1 MAIIQA
7 TRDYKLIYVFEGLFS
22 PAHHGLL
29 KVGEA
34 TVTVPES
41 KVPEPNDEAMNAAAT
56 IRIIQ
61 EVGTVGFQ
69 FKLLYTE
76 VAYYVDPEMGGMRF
90 NDHDVHDVL
99 ENSGYKH
106 HIFPGVPA
114 REWFPIT
121 LDIAKQAIKAVK
133 EQRQALD
140 MPINSKPKKEIEFRQ
155 EQNDAI
161 GNTLNHF
168 KAGGKQYLWNAKMR
182 FGKTLCA
189 LEVVR
194 RMECKRTLILTHR
207 PAVRAGWFED
217 FENIKFHNYQRGAKY
232 RPGMAVPDGGIG
244 QNLLTMERDLAQ
256 KGTHYIY
263 FMSMQDLRG
272 STEAGGKFIKNDD
285 VFDTKW
291 DLIILDEAHEGTL
304 TTLGKNVIKK
314 LKKKKTKWLYLSGT
328 PYNILHLFE
337 DSEIYT
343 WDYVMEQQAK
353 ADWYVKYPHLP
364 NPYEELPRLNMLTYK
379 LGSAFEHYQRTDK
392 AYFNFSEF
400 FRVWTT
406 NDLEDED
413 DDVDITLGDFV
424 HKEDVRAFLD
434 LLTKDDPD
442 SNYPFANEE
451 YRSYFKHSF
460 WIVPGVKEAA
470 ALTTMLESHPAF
482 EDFKIV
488 NVAGEGNKLANIDI
502 DQDIDDI
509 KTEQYDETEKTLKD
523 ALAKVKTAIK
533 NHPRTITISC
543 GRLTTGITVPE
554 WTAVLMLHG
563 AYDSKAATYLQ
574 TIFRVQ
580 SPAKDGTIKRECYA
594 FDFAPD
600 RTITVVEE
608 HLNVMRKL
616 AENKSGVN
624 AKTKEKGHHSDAHAK
639 YIERF
644 LAFCPII
651 AIEGSQTRPYDTT
664 TFMTQVHRA
673 LAEQINRRGFNDPR
687 LFMGF
692 DQVSPEDLKIL
703 SGIESLFGNAGKS
716 TLSNEGKVTINDE
729 GMTPDPDDPPT
740 GEDPKEDNKKP
751 EKPKAEKKP
760 RNNYAES
767 LRRYRNLMT
776 SIAKRFPLLLFGAVD
791 ELDRTQ
797 WSLRRFV
804 EGLDPDDWAQ
814 FMPNGFTKEKF
825 LEVEHIFN
833 NDFFITSTLMLLEET
848 HEADMLPVKQR
859 VARIAH
865 ILQRFHYPDK
875 ETVLTPWRVVNL
887 HMATTL
893 GGYSFYKANKFI
905 KELHEPLLYKQ
916 DDITDAVFAPNIKLL
931 EINSKSGVYPLWLAY
946 TLFRYRCD
954 ELGEDLSEDDQRAMW
969 DLVIT
974 DQLFV
979 FCKTAMASLITRRVL
994 AGYRKDVVIHC
1005 KYERNLNDILKD
1017 ENKRN
1022 ELVTKI
1028 TTPAYWNI
1036 TNMANKQLFFKAV
1049 VGNPPYQG
1057 EGSSQIYP
1065 HFYLLSRQLGNFSS
1079 LIFPTGWQKPCAATA
1094 KGLARLNKEEIKADP
1109 QIRKIDIFHN
1119 VFPGV
1124 SGAAEVNV
1132 VFWQK
1137 DHDNELGG
1145 LQFVYEDGQNP
1156 QEVQLRWDLNDLD
1169 KPAEIKTLSSLV
1181 KTIDFK
1187 GADTITTGRS
1197 PYGLNTDAFK
1207 DAEKNGLEA
1216 IIDEE
1221 PKRKDDIKIFGKLNS
1236 ARTIRYVR
1244 KTYKL
1249 PKLKEQVYETISKYK
1264 VFIPYAWGNMSESSG
1279 LGGAY
1284 SDILI
1289 AEPNEICTQTYVVSG
1304 CFDSKEDAIKH
1315 AKYIL
1320 TPFARALLYANKQGR
1335 TSAKPTWKD
1344 VPIQDY
1350 TEPWWN
1356 ESIEQINEHLFEKY
1370 NVPQNV
1376 RDFVNTRIQPRSEEN
1391 IRNM

>member
-7 TRDYKLIYVFEGLFS
+7 TRDYKLIYVFEGLYS
-22 PAHHGLL
+22 PTHVGLL

-41 KVPEPNDEAMNAAAT
+41 KVPEPNDEAMNQAAT

-76 VAYYVDPEMGGMRF
+76 VAYYVDAEKGGMRF

-106 HIFPGVPA
+106 HEFPGVPA

-140 MPINSKPKKEIEFRQ
+140 TPVNSKPKKEIKFRR

-161 GNTLNHF
+161 AKTLNYF
-168 KAGGKQYLWNAKMR
+168 NADGKKYLWNAKMR

-232 RPGMAVPDGGIG
+232 RPGMSIPEGGLG
-244 QNLLTMERDLAQ
+244 QNLVTMERDLAQ

-285 VFDTKW
+285 VFDTNW

-314 LKKKKTKWLYLSGT
+314 LKKTNTKWLYLSGT
-328 PYNILHLFE
+328 PYNILHLFQNG
-337 DSEIYT
+337 EIYT
-343 WDYVMEQQAK
+343 WDYVMEQKAK
-353 ADWYVKYPHLP
+353 ADWYEKYPHLP

-379 LGSAFEHYQRTDK
+379 LGNAFEHYQRTDK

-400 FRVWTT
+400 FRVWTIK
-406 NDLEDED
+406 DLEDED
-413 DDVDITLGDFV
+413 DNVNITLGDFV
-424 HKEDVRAFLD
+424 HKDDVRAFLD

-451 YRSYFKHSF
+451 YRNYFKHSF

-470 ALTTMLESHPAF
+470 ALTTMLENHPTF
-482 EDFKIV
+482 KNFKIV
-488 NVAGEGNKLANIDI
+488 NVAGDGNKLANVDA
-502 DQDIDDI
+502 DSDVDDI
-509 KTEQYDETEKTLKD
+509 KQADYEKTEAAIKD
-523 ALAKVKTAIK
+523 ALVKVKTAIK
-533 NHPRTITISC
+533 ENPRTITISC

-616 AENKSGVN
+616 SENKSGSD
-624 AKTKEKGHHSDAHAK
+624 AKTKEKGHHTDKHLN
-639 YIERF
+639 YINDF
-644 LAFCPII
+644 LKFCPII
-651 AIEGSQTRPYDTT
+651 AVEGSQTRPYDTT

-673 LAEQINRRGFNDPR
+673 LAEQINRRGFNDHR

-692 DQVSPEDLKIL
+692 DQVSPEDLAL
-703 SGIESLFGNAGKS
+703 LNGIESLFGKASKS
-716 TLSNEGKVTINDE
+716 TMSNEGKVTVNDE

-740 GEDPKEDNKKP
+740 GKDPKEDNKKR

-791 ELDRTQ
+791 ELDRNQ

-804 EGLDPDDWAQ
+804 EGLDPEDWAQ

-848 HEADMLPVKQR
+848 HEADKLPVKQR
-859 VARIAH
+859 AARMAQ

-893 GGYSFYKANKFI
+893 GGYSFYKADKFT
-905 KELHEPLLYKQ
+905 KELQEPILCKQ
-916 DDITDAVFAPNIKLL
+916 DGVTDDVFDPNSKLL

-946 TLFRYRCD
+946 TLFRYRCA
-954 ELGEDLSEDDQRAMW
+954 ELGENLSEEDQRAMW
-969 DLVIT
+969 DLVIG

-994 AGYRKDVVIHC
+994 AGYRKDVVTHC

-1017 ENKRN
+1017 ENKRKR
-1022 ELVTKI
+1022 LVNNLM
-1028 TTPAYWNI
+1028 TPSYWNI
-1036 TNMANKQLFFKAV
+1036 TNMANNRLFFRAV

-1057 EGSSQIYP
+1057 DNHWQLYP
-1065 HFYLLSRQLGNFSS
+1065 NFYLLSRQLGHFSS
-1079 LIFPTGWQKPCAATA
+1079 LIFPTGWQLPKTA
-1094 KGLARLNKEEIKADP
+1094 NNLRLMNTEDVKADP
-1109 QIRKIDIFHN
+1109 QIRHIDNRQNIFQ
-1119 VFPGV
+1119 GV
-1124 SGAAEVNV
+1124 AGAEWVNI
-1132 VFWQK
+1132 VFWEN
-1137 DHDNELGG
+1137 DYDNG
-1145 LQFVYEDGQNP
+1145 LNGQQRFFTNGANE
-1156 QEVQLRWDLNDLD
+1156 QIKQLATQIDDIE
-1169 KPAEIKTLSSLV
+1169 KPLEIRSLV
-1181 KTIDFK
+1181 DYIRMVDGFMPVQDIMSMSK
-1187 GADTITTGRS
+1187 
-1197 PYGLNTDAFK
+1197 PYGLRK
-1207 DAEKNGLEA
+1207 DVFGNWDKYGLTPMSETKTHSNDISIYGKNG
-1216 IIDEE
+1216 IIMYAPRNYD
-1221 PKRKDDIKIFGKLNS
+1221 
-1236 ARTIRYVR
+1236 
-1244 KTYKL
+1244 L
-1249 PKLKEQVYETISKYK
+1249 PKVTNAFTRYK
-1264 VFIPYAWGNMSESSG
+1264 VFVATAWGNMSESKY

-1284 SDILI
+1284 SDVVV
-1289 AEPNEICTQTYVVSG
+1289 AAPYDVCTETYQESG
-1304 CFDSKEDAIKH
+1304 CFNDKETAVKH
-1315 AKYIL
+1315 AKYL
-1320 TPFARALLYANKQGR
+1320 MTNFARAALYNRKISQMTTQVWG
-1335 TSAKPTWKD
+1335 D
-1344 VPIQDY
+1344 VPVQDY
-1350 TEPWWN
+1350 SEPWWN
-1356 ESIEQINEHLFEKY
+1356 ESIAQINEHLFDKY
-1370 NVPQNV
+1370 NVPQPV
-1376 RDFVNTRIQPRSEEN
+1376 RDYVNAHIQPRTEDN
-1391 IRNM
+1391 IRNL